1 MILSQL
7 TAYLAERKQAALIDI
22 SHRLGSDPEALR
34 MMLRTLEHKG
44 RVRKLP
50 GPGEIACGGCRKCDP
65 LSVEVYEWLGDGA
78 DQGEGADR
86 REEPAG
92 R

>member
-7 TAYLAERKQAALIDI
+7 TAYLAERKRAPLIDI

-34 MMLRTLEHKG
+34 MMLRMLERKG

-50 GPGEIACGGCRKCDP
+50 GPGGIACTGGCDKCDP
-65 LSVEVYEWLGDGA
+65 LSVEVYEWSGDGA
-78 DQGEGADR
+78 D
-86 REEPAG
+86 
-92 R
+92 